1 MIEVE
6 APYEYLCPLTLD
18 VMDDPVMSKYGQS
31 FERSEILEWLKAGH
45 GVCPLSR
52 RPLSL
57 QDLVTNHG
65 LRMRISE
72 WRRENGDE
80 NVVVVTPP
88 TTSHIYGFITLPNK
102 DDGTDRT
109 IDEEEDLF
117 YLQLAALGLGGPPP
131 QLLANGTNTAPSP
144 VSGEPPRRRSPPRRN
159 STGVHRRSRG
169 RSARRPFRGL
179 RNLFSISATSTTP
192 TATTTA

>member
-1 MIEVE
+1 MLEIE
-6 APYEYLCPLTLD
+6 APEEYICPLTLD
-18 VMDDPVMSKYGQS
+18 VMEDPVMSKYGQS

-72 WRRENGDE
+72 WRKENGDDD
-80 NVVVVTPP
+80 VVVVAPP
-88 TTSHIYGFITLPNK
+88 ATNQIYGFITLPSK

-131 QLLANGTNTAPSP
+131 QPIQLVANPDAQPAAALQRHRQ
-144 VSGEPPRRRSPPRRN
+144 RRDSAGAQARTTRR
-159 STGVHRRSRG
+159 HG
-169 RSARRPFRGL
+169 RAIRRPLRGL
-179 RNLFSISATSTTP
+179 RNFFAGTGPSLAQPSTSP
-192 TATTTA
+192 

>member
-1 MIEVE
+1 
-6 APYEYLCPLTLD
+6 
-18 VMDDPVMSKYGQS
+18 MSKYGNS

-65 LRMRISE
+65 LRMRIAE
-72 WRRENGDE
+72 WRKENGDE
-80 NVVVVTPP
+80 DVVVVTPP
-88 TTSHIYGFITLPNK
+88 TASHIYGFITLPSK

-131 QLLANGTNTAPSP
+131 QQVLASSATDAIATTTPTST
-144 VSGEPPRRRSPPRRN
+144 SRRRRN
-159 STGVHRRSRG
+159 STGGRMRSV
-169 RSARRPFRGL
+169 RRPLRGI
-179 RNLFSISATSTTP
+179 RNFFTGSSSTT
-192 TATTTA
+192 TTTMVRPSP